1 MPVAQLKGQDMKPIR
16 TWIVVANARQARIIE
31 HHGAGHGLHPVPG
44 MALKADPPTEYS
56 DRPGTGHSIAG
67 PGVNAVGRPDPQEQ
81 ADLAFAHRINETLC
95 AARDTSKYDRL
106 LIVAGPHM
114 LGILRKEL
122 DPALTDLVLAEV
134 DKDLTALPLEEL
146 ETHLEPVMLV

>member
-44 MALKADPPTEYS
+44 MALKADPPGEYS

-81 ADLAFAHRINETLC
+81 ADLAFAHRINDTLC
-95 AARDTSKYDRL
+95 TALDAAKFDRL
-106 LIVAGPHM
+106 LIVAGPHL
-114 LGILRKEL
+114 LGLLRKALE
-122 DPALTDLVLAEV
+122 PALVERVLAEV
-134 DKDLTALPLEEL
+134 DKDLTALPLEDIEK
-146 ETHLEPVMLV
+146 HLDPVMLV